1 MAKPR
6 SVAGIDPDRRLRFN
20 ARRIL
25 AVRIDEVFSYD
36 RLVADPANVTELHD
50 MRIAC
55 KRLRY
60 LLETFAVAFDDD
72 LRRFIRQVGALQDI
86 LGDIHDCD
94 VQLPMLQEHL
104 ARLPEGSDQ
113 ELGVRAL
120 LVRTRERRGDL
131 YVQFMQEWRRLKMG
145 RFRARLE
152 RALGVKR

>member
-1 MAKPR
+1 MARPR
-6 SVAGIDPDRRLRFN
+6 SVAGLDPDRRLRFN

-25 AVRIDEVFSYD
+25 AVRIDEVFSFD

-72 LRRFIRQVGALQDI
+72 LRRFIHQAAALQDI

-94 VQLPMLQEHL
+94 VQLPMLQQHL
-104 ARLPEGSDQ
+104 ATLPEGSDQ
-113 ELGVRAL
+113 EMGVRAL
-120 LVRTRERRGDL
+120 LDRSRGRRDDL
-131 YVQFMQEWRRLKMG
+131 YSEFVKEWRRLKMG

-152 RALGVKR
+152 RALAIRP